1 MIDRF
6 KPLLDRTFLKAE
18 FYHEL
23 ENYLRAG
30 TDDVVRDRLIA
41 WNARTIIGETAIEA
55 AFIGRFFE
63 DTWGYVPDGGGAAQF
78 TLRQQFGI
86 AGAGANGAA
95 GSADLAL
102 GLFGADGTEVPQ
114 VLCEFKGVG
123 AGLDKPQ
130 ARKGNRRTPVTQA
143 LDYLR
148 FARRGLFDTAPVL
161 PRFAIVTDMNE
172 FRLYWHDRAPE
183 QFLQFRIA
191 GDAQLFDASHVNL
204 IDPTDNSQFDRFL
217 FWRLFRP
224 DMLLSEF
231 GRARFERLV
240 ERQGASQSRL
250 ENQFYAEYRAYRLK
264 LYNIIKL
271 QDLGDVS
278 PRDRL
283 RLAQKILDRFI
294 FVMFAEDMG
303 NQIAF
308 PPHLLRDQLKLA
320 SLDKFYE
327 ADETDIW
334 DRQLKR
340 LFRTMNDGGML
351 GEDTI
356 HRFNGGLF
364 EADALIDRL
373 ALPNH
378 LFCTRGQGR
387 NDVTIAADKET
398 LFYLSATYNFA
409 AEGDVRNSIG
419 LYTLGHI
426 FEQSIVELEALE
438 AEAEG
443 RPSLT
448 EITKRKRDGVYYTPE
463 AIVRRIVD
471 ETIAPLFALWR
482 KEAGCP
488 EDADPSA
495 AAVDAYWQRLI
506 AITIV
511 DPACGSGAFLITALR
526 YLLAEFSDVA
536 DLRHRLRI
544 DTVRIDNAQLTRMIL
559 QRNLYGVDINPLSVE
574 ITQLSLWLHTA
585 RAREPLSSFA
595 HTIRQG
601 NSLVD
606 ERLYGRHFATH
617 VLEAFRPRVLPFDWG
632 VAFPEIFGAEGAG
645 GFDAVIGNPPYVKL
659 QHFRRP
665 YPETADYLRFGV
677 GGELA
682 YRSTQTGNYDLF
694 LPFIE
699 KGIALL
705 KDGGR
710 LGYIAPNLWPR
721 LENGEAL
728 RRMMLTG
735 RHLERWIDFRS
746 HQVFEEATVYTA
758 IQIFTKAPN
767 DRFLLSL
774 LPDGDLGKVDW
785 TDTGNAIAYADLP
798 DDGGEWLIAPAPVL
812 ALTRRLAATCRRLDD
827 PAVTQDIFVGVQTSA
842 DYIYHLKKLARGRY
856 LHTPPKV
863 GKVQPTPYEV
873 AIEDAIMKPLVSGVH
888 AKRFIK
894 PITDTFILFPYN
906 LADNA
911 RLWTPAE
918 MAARFPGAWA
928 YLASFENELRRREKF
943 QIPIQGCIGLFDDGS
958 WYRFGRNQNLD
969 KQETIKLLVPRLVPA
984 LRLAIDA
991 DGEFYCDNVDVG
1003 GVVPTNPNDLDY
1015 LAGILGS
1022 PTADLIFRWGSKP
1035 FRGAFLSANRQ
1046 FIAPLPI
1053 PNADA
1058 AAKAE
1063 VARLARDLQA
1073 GYTER
1078 LRLRSAI
1085 ADRLG
1090 LVSRRPRPH
1099 EWLLPTEIKPKD
1111 KLEVVDARVPVNER
1125 RAAAATLYKELVDAA
1140 LARLDD
1146 AIRLDSALDAEF
1158 VDGELRFLIDDAP
1171 AIRGIYLD
1179 DLEGE
1184 FILAQWQVVAL
1195 GFEPTGRG
1203 DAKRLTD
1210 QLRTVGADAEA
1221 EVRSQII
1228 ERQSQLAALG
1238 ATLRDLERQLHSITC
1253 RLYDLTLAER
1263 QLVESR

>member
-1 MIDRF
+1 MIERF

-18 FYHEL
+18 FFHEF
-23 ENYLRAG
+23 ESYVRSG
-30 TDDVVRDRLIA
+30 TDDQLRERLLA

-63 DTWGYVPDGGGAAQF
+63 DTWGYSPDGGGAAEF
-78 TLRQQFGI
+78 TLRQQF
-86 AGAGANGAA
+86 AVPGAGANGAA

-123 AGLDKPQ
+123 AGLEKPQ
-130 ARKGNRRTPVTQA
+130 ARKGNRRSPVTQA

-183 QFLQFRIA
+183 QFIQFRIA
-191 GDAQLFDASHVNL
+191 GDAQLFDASHANL
-204 IDPTDNSQFDRFL
+204 IDANEVSQFDRFL
-217 FWRLFRP
+217 FWRLLRP

-231 GRARFERLV
+231 GRARLERLV

-303 NQIAF
+303 NQVAF

-327 ADETDIW
+327 SEETDIW
-334 DRQLKR
+334 ERQLKR

-351 GEDTI
+351 GDDTI

-364 EADALIDRL
+364 EADPLIDRL

-387 NDVTIAADKET
+387 NDATVAADKET

-438 AEAEG
+438 AEAEN

-463 AIVRRIVD
+463 PIVRRIVE
-471 ETIAPLFALWR
+471 ETVAPLLARWR
-482 KEAGCP
+482 AEAGWLENSEP
-488 EDADPSA
+488 TP
-495 AAVDAYWQRLI
+495 AAVDAYWQRLT

-526 YLLAEFSDVA
+526 FLLAEFGDVA
-536 DLRHRLRI
+536 DLRHRLRL
-544 DTVRIDNAQLTRMIL
+544 DLARIDDAQLTRMIL

-606 ERLYGRHFATH
+606 KRLYGRFFAMH
-617 VLEAFRPRVLPFDWG
+617 VLEAFRSRVMPFDWEE
-632 VAFPEIFGAEGAG
+632 VFPEIFGADGPG

-677 GGELA
+677 GGDLS
-682 YRSTQTGNYDLF
+682 YHSTQTGNYDLF

-705 KDGGR
+705 NDGGR

-728 RRMMLTG
+728 RRLMLQG

-785 TDTGNAIAYADLP
+785 SDTSNAIAYGDLP
-798 DDGGEWLIAPAPVL
+798 ADGGEWLIAPAPVL

-827 PAVTQDIFVGVQTSA
+827 PAVTSAIFQGLVTSA
-842 DYIYHLKKLARGRY
+842 DYVFHLKKLARGRY

-863 GKVQPTPYEV
+863 GKVQPDPYEV
-873 AIEDAIMKPLVSGVH
+873 AIEDAVMKPLVSGVH

-894 PITDTFILFPYN
+894 PVTETYILFPYN
-906 LADNA
+906 LAANA
-911 RLWTPAE
+911 TLWTPAE
-918 MAARFPGAWA
+918 MAARFPAAWA
-928 YLASFENELRRREKF
+928 YLTGFEQELRRREKF
-943 QIPIQGCIGLFDDGS
+943 QVPVNGCVGPFDDDE

-969 KQETIKLLVPRLVPA
+969 KQELAKLVVAQTVPGMRVFF
-984 LRLAIDA
+984 D
-991 DGEFYCDNVDVG
+991 DMGEFYTNNVRV
-1003 GVVPTNPNDLDY
+1003 N
-1015 LAGILGS
+1015 GILPAEDGWFLLGLLNS
-1022 PTADLIFRWGSKP
+1022 PTVNLVFRWTGKP
-1035 FRGAFLSANRQ
+1035 KDGNWFEANRQ

-1053 PNADA
+1053 PHADA
-1058 AAKAE
+1058 ATRGE
-1063 VARLARDLQA
+1063 VGRLARELQA

-1078 LRLRSAI
+1078 LRLRTAI
-1085 ADRLG
+1085 GDRLG

-1099 EWLLPTEIKPKD
+1099 EWLLPNEVKPKAR
-1111 KLEVVDARVPVNER
+1111 LEIVDAWVPVNER
-1125 RAAAATLYKELVDAA
+1125 RAAASTLYKELVDAA

-1146 AIRLDSALDAEF
+1146 AIRLDSTMDAEF
-1158 VDGELRFLIDDAP
+1158 VDGELRFLIDGAP
-1171 AIRGIYLD
+1171 AIRGIYVD
-1179 DLEGE
+1179 DLAGE
-1184 FILAQWQVVAL
+1184 FILAQWQVIAL
-1195 GFEPTGRG
+1195 GFEPTGKG

-1210 QLRTVGADAEA
+1210 LLRTVGAEA
-1221 EVRSQII
+1221 ETEVRNQII
-1228 ERQSQLAALG
+1228 ERQRQLAELG
-1238 ATLRDLERQLHSITC
+1238 ATLRDFERKLHAVTC
-1253 RLYDLTLAER
+1253 RLYDLTPAER
-1263 QLVESR
+1263 QLVEGR

>member
-1 MIDRF
+1 MIERF

-18 FYHEL
+18 FFHEF
-23 ENYLRAG
+23 ENYARSGA
-30 TDDVVRDRLIA
+30 DDQLRDRLIA
-41 WNARTIIGETAIEA
+41 WSARTITGETAIEA

-63 DTWGYVPDGGGAAQF
+63 DTWGYRADGAGAAQF

-102 GLFGADGTEVPQ
+102 GLFGAAGTEVPQ

-130 ARKGNRRTPVTQA
+130 ARKGNRRSPVTQA

-148 FARRGLFDTAPVL
+148 FCRRGLFDSAAVL

-191 GDAQLFDASHVNL
+191 GDAQLFDATHVNL
-204 IDPTDNSQFDRFL
+204 VDTTDASRFDRFL

-231 GRARFERLV
+231 GRARLERLV

-250 ENQFYAEYRAYRLK
+250 ENQFYGEYRSYRLK
-264 LYNIIKL
+264 LYNVIKL
-271 QDLGDVS
+271 QDIGDVTD
-278 PRDRL
+278 RERL

-303 NQIAF
+303 NQVAF

-327 ADETDIW
+327 SEETDIW

-340 LFRTMNDGGML
+340 LFRTMNDGGTL
-351 GEDTI
+351 GDDII

-364 EADALIDRL
+364 EADPLVDRL
-373 ALPNH
+373 LLPNH

-387 NDVTIAADKET
+387 NDATVAADKQT

-463 AIVRRIVD
+463 PIVRRIVE
-471 ETIAPLFALWR
+471 ETIDPLFARWR
-482 KEAGCP
+482 AEAGWP
-488 EDADPSA
+488 EHTDPTP
-495 AAVDAYWQRLI
+495 AAVEAYWQRLT

-526 YLLAEFSDVA
+526 YLLAEFGDVA
-536 DLRHRLRI
+536 DLRHRLRL
-544 DTVRIDNAQLTRMIL
+544 DLVRIDDAQLTRMIL

-595 HTIRQG
+595 HTIRCG

-606 ERLYGRHFATH
+606 DRLYQRFDAMN
-617 VLEAFRPRVLPFDWG
+617 LLAEARERIAVFDWR
-632 VAFPEIFGAEGAG
+632 ASFPEIFGAG

-665 YPETADYLRFGV
+665 YPETARYLREGV
-677 GGELA
+677 GRELA
-682 YRSTQTGNYDLF
+682 YHSTQTGNYDLF

-699 KGIALL
+699 KGISLL
-705 KDGGR
+705 NDGGR

-728 RRMMLTG
+728 RRLMLAG

-798 DDGGEWLIAPAPVL
+798 ADGGEWLIAPAPVL

-827 PAVTQDIFVGVQTSA
+827 TGVTTAIFQGLVTSA
-842 DYIYHLKKLARGRY
+842 DYVFHLKKLARGRY
-856 LHTPPKV
+856 LHTPRKI
-863 GKVQPTPYEV
+863 GTVQPAPYEV
-873 AIEDAIMKPLVSGVH
+873 AIEDAIMKPLVSGAH

-906 LADNA
+906 LADKAN
-911 RLWTPAE
+911 LWTPAE
-918 MAARFPGAWA
+918 MAAHFPGAWA
-928 YLASFENELRRREKF
+928 YLVGFEVELRRREKF
-943 QIPIQGCIGLFDDGS
+943 QAPVDGIIGPFDDDG
-958 WYRFGRNQNLD
+958 WYRFGRNQNLE
-969 KQETIKLLVPRLVPA
+969 KQELSKLFVAQTVPGMRVFF
-984 LRLAIDA
+984 DA
-991 DGEFYCDNVDVG
+991 TGEFYANNVRVNGIVPVEG
-1003 GVVPTNPNDLDY
+1003 GWFL
-1015 LAGILGS
+1015 LGILNA
-1022 PTADLIFRWGSKP
+1022 PTVNLVFRWTGKP
-1035 FRGAFLSANRQ
+1035 KDGNWFEANRQ

-1053 PNADA
+1053 PHADA
-1058 AAKAE
+1058 ADRAE
-1063 VARLARDLQA
+1063 VGRIARELQT

-1078 LRLRSAI
+1078 LRLRTAI

-1090 LVSRRPRPH
+1090 RVSRQPRPH
-1099 EWLLPTEIKPKD
+1099 EWLLPDEVRPKE
-1111 KLEVVDARVPVNER
+1111 KLEVVDAWVPVNER

-1146 AIRLDSALDAEF
+1146 AIRLDSTFDADF
-1158 VDGELRFLIDDAP
+1158 IDGELRFHIDDAP

-1179 DLEGE
+1179 APAGE
-1184 FILAQWQVVAL
+1184 FILAQWLVVAL
-1195 GFEPTGRG
+1195 GYEPTGRG

-1210 QLRTVGADAEA
+1210 LLRTVGVDAEA

-1228 ERQSQLAALG
+1228 ERQRQLASLG
-1238 ATLRDLERQLHSITC
+1238 ATLRALEQQLHDITC
-1253 RLYDLTLAER
+1253 TLFELTPAER
-1263 QLVESR
+1263 RLVEAR